1 MNKFFLIPML
11 ATLVIVGLFSLP
23 SATATTAGPSLTKVW
38 DCDPSVTDHCFV
50 VSFPETR
57 VGIAIRFTVDV
68 YVNYASDIPPTGT
81 VSWSDG
87 GAGGSFNSTSCTLVG
102 FSFSSPAAS
111 TCNITYTPTRT
122 GSITIT
128 GTYSGDSNNLPSS
141 GTISL
146 TVKLRGSSTTILPN
160 PASTALQ
167 APITF
172 HAKIVDTSSGTKS
185 IPTGTVSWSDGGAGG
200 SFNATSCT
208 LVQYGT
214 STSKS
219 ICAIIYTPPANT
231 GTVTITGTY
240 SGDSTHKTSSGTS
253 TLTVTLRATKDTI
266 LQNTAATIIRLTID
280 LSAKVL
286 DSSSGTKSIP
296 TGTVSWSDGGAGGTF
311 TSSSNS
317 SSCTLTQYS
326 TSTSTSACGIS
337 YTSPNAGPVTI
348 TGTYSGDGIHKTS
361 SGTLT
366 LTITLRATKTTI
378 LPNPATTSSGTP
390 ITFHAKVLDSS
401 DGPKRI
407 PTGTVSWS
415 DGGAGGTFTSTS
427 CTLAQF
433 GTSTS
438 TSICAVTYTPANTG
452 SATITGTYSGDSS
465 HQISSGTSALTV
477 S

>member
-1 MNKFFLIPML
+1 MEIFVNKFFLIPML

-87 GAGGSFNSTSCTLVG
+87 GAGGSFNSTSCTL
-102 FSFSSPAAS
+102 SQ
-111 TCNITYTPTRT
+111 
-122 GSITIT
+122 
-128 GTYSGDSNNLPSS
+128 YS
-141 GTISL
+141 
-146 TVKLRGSSTTILPN
+146 
-160 PASTALQ
+160 
-167 APITF
+167 
-172 HAKIVDTSSGTKS
+172 
-185 IPTGTVSWSDGGAGG
+185 
-200 SFNATSCT
+200 
-208 LVQYGT
+208 T
-214 STSKS
+214 STSTS

-266 LQNTAATIIRLTID
+266 LQNTAATIIGLTID

-311 TSSSNS
+311 TS
-317 SSCTLTQYS
+317 T
-326 TSTSTSACGIS
+326 A
-337 YTSPNAGPVTI
+337 
-348 TGTYSGDGIHKTS
+348 
-361 SGTLT
+361 
-366 LTITLRATKTTI
+366 
-378 LPNPATTSSGTP
+378 
-390 ITFHAKVLDSS
+390 
-401 DGPKRI
+401 
-407 PTGTVSWS
+407 
-415 DGGAGGTFTSTS
+415 

>member
-1 MNKFFLIPML
+1 M
-11 ATLVIVGLFSLP
+11 
-23 SATATTAGPSLTKVW
+23 
-38 DCDPSVTDHCFV
+38 
-50 VSFPETR
+50 
-57 VGIAIRFTVDV
+57 
-68 YVNYASDIPPTGT
+68 
-81 VSWSDG
+81 
-87 GAGGSFNSTSCTLVG
+87 
-102 FSFSSPAAS
+102 
-111 TCNITYTPTRT
+111 
-122 GSITIT
+122 
-128 GTYSGDSNNLPSS
+128 
-141 GTISL
+141 
-146 TVKLRGSSTTILPN
+146 PN

-266 LQNTAATIIRLTID
+266 LQNTAATIIGLTID
-280 LSAKVL
+280 FSVKVL

-311 TSSSNS
+311 ASSSSS
-317 SSCTLTQYS
+317 SSCTLTQYG
-326 TSTSTSACGIS
+326 TSTGTSVCGIS

>member
-1 MNKFFLIPML
+1 MEIFVNKFFLIPML
-11 ATLVIVGLFSLP
+11 AILVMVGLFSLP
-23 SATATTAGPSLTKVW
+23 SATATTPGPSLTKVL

-200 SFNATSCT
+200 NFSSNSCT
-208 LVQYGT
+208 LV
-214 STSKS
+214 
-219 ICAIIYTPPANT
+219 
-231 GTVTITGTY
+231 
-240 SGDSTHKTSSGTS
+240 
-253 TLTVTLRATKDTI
+253 
-266 LQNTAATIIRLTID
+266 
-280 LSAKVL
+280 
-286 DSSSGTKSIP
+286 
-296 TGTVSWSDGGAGGTF
+296 
-311 TSSSNS
+311 
-317 SSCTLTQYS
+317 QYS
-326 TSTSTSACGIS
+326 TSTSTSVCGVS
-337 YTSPNAGPVTI
+337 YTTPNGGPVTI
-348 TGTYSGDGIHKTS
+348 TGSYSGDSIHKAS
-361 SGTLT
+361 SGKLT
-366 LTITLRATKTTI
+366 LTVNLRATKTTI
-378 LPNPATTSSGTP
+378 LPNPAATSIGTP
-390 ITFHAKVLDSS
+390 ITFHAKVLD
-401 DGPKRI
+401 
-407 PTGTVSWS
+407 
-415 DGGAGGTFTSTS
+415 
-427 CTLAQF
+427 
-433 GTSTS
+433 
-438 TSICAVTYTPANTG
+438 
-452 SATITGTYSGDSS
+452 
-465 HQISSGTSALTV
+465 
-477 S
+477 

>member
-1 MNKFFLIPML
+1 MEIFVNKFFLIPML

-200 SFNATSCT
+200 SFSSSSCT
-208 LVQYGT
+208 LSQYST
-214 STSKS
+214 STSTGICS
-219 ICAIIYTPPANT
+219 IVYTPPTNT
-231 GTVTITGTY
+231 GIVTINGTY
-240 SGDSTHKTSSGTS
+240 SGDSTHK
-253 TLTVTLRATKDTI
+253 
-266 LQNTAATIIRLTID
+266 
-280 LSAKVL
+280 
-286 DSSSGTKSIP
+286 
-296 TGTVSWSDGGAGGTF
+296 
-311 TSSSNS
+311 
-317 SSCTLTQYS
+317 
-326 TSTSTSACGIS
+326 IS
-337 YTSPNAGPVTI
+337 
-348 TGTYSGDGIHKTS
+348 
-361 SGTLT
+361 
-366 LTITLRATKTTI
+366 
-378 LPNPATTSSGTP
+378 
-390 ITFHAKVLDSS
+390 F
-401 DGPKRI
+401 
-407 PTGTVSWS
+407 
-415 DGGAGGTFTSTS
+415 
-427 CTLAQF
+427 
-433 GTSTS
+433 
-438 TSICAVTYTPANTG
+438 
-452 SATITGTYSGDSS
+452 
-465 HQISSGTSALTV
+465 GTSALNVTSHPHTTTIITTSTFRSTPLV
-477 S
+477 INHGDLLQINSGA

>member
-1 MNKFFLIPML
+1 ML
-11 ATLVIVGLFSLP
+11 APLVIVGLFSLP
-23 SATATTAGPSLTKVW
+23 SATAPTAGPSLTKVW

-146 TVKLRGSSTTILPN
+146 TVKLRGSRPTSLPN

-240 SGDSTHKTSSGTS
+240 SGDSIYKTSSGTS

-266 LQNTAATIIRLTID
+266 LQ
-280 LSAKVL
+280 
-286 DSSSGTKSIP
+286 
-296 TGTVSWSDGGAGGTF
+296 
-311 TSSSNS
+311 
-317 SSCTLTQYS
+317 
-326 TSTSTSACGIS
+326 
-337 YTSPNAGPVTI
+337 
-348 TGTYSGDGIHKTS
+348 
-361 SGTLT
+361 
-366 LTITLRATKTTI
+366 
-378 LPNPATTSSGTP
+378 NPATTSSGTP